1 MTDGNVPANKPAPQ
15 PAKDAETEK
24 AHDLIAT
31 GVAAVLVVNAAT
43 DPVNDE
49 TATGVAPSHPLQP
62 ASHHAPRRVRVVRS
76 RRSRR
81 SARLVSTAKT
91 AIPAVTREQAPD
103 TRSELRS
110 WIKDNVS
117 LLSNASLLISL
128 AALAIGLLPGEGFLE
143 PYIQALIVG
152 AAVVLLAELHHQ
164 WPEDLQLHSFRNAV
178 KSGNHSWR
186 MTSFAFLMQLATVL
200 FAAWATLNNPLILVP
215 LTAIGIVLAFRR
227 WYFRRYANS
236 FFTRSFG
243 IISLV
248 AVLLISELM
257 MLAIWATVADQEF
270 TIELWPEER
279 QMLDPGVGR

>member
-1 MTDGNVPANKPAPQ
+1 MTDGNVTANRPAPH
-15 PAKDAETEK
+15 PAKGAASEK
-24 AHDLIAT
+24 AHNLIAT
-31 GVAAVLVVNAAT
+31 GVTAALSVNAAT
-43 DPVNDE
+43 DSVRDE
-49 TATGVAPSHPLQP
+49 TATEAVPPPPLHPP
-62 ASHHAPRRVRVVRS
+62 PHRGARRVRVVRS

-81 SARLVSTAKT
+81 PARLVTSPK
-91 AIPAVTREQAPD
+91 AITPSIAREQAPD

-164 WPEDLQLHSFRNAV
+164 WPEDLQLHSFRGAV
-178 KSGNHSWR
+178 KSGHHSWR
-186 MTSFAFLMQLATVL
+186 MTTFAFLMQLATVL

-236 FFTRSFG
+236 VLTRSFG
-243 IISLV
+243 IISLI
-248 AVLLISELM
+248 AVLLISELL
-257 MLAIWATVADQEF
+257 MLAIWATIAGGHIS
-270 TIELWPEER
+270 IELWPQQR
-279 QMLDPGVGR
+279 QVLDPGIGR